1 MNIRIVLLS
10 LSVFVSAPAVAQI
23 QHVGSRD
30 YLPYAGVD
38 FDEFEGRDRHIT
50 ILSDPSD
57 PTTLRVVS
65 ARPDTGKPYVSSP
78 FICGKNSPVAYYSIL
93 TPSTIH
99 RGQMYW
105 GAQYQAV
112 TVIVPRDKRAP
123 AVRLSFGCR
132 ALPPR

>member
-1 MNIRIVLLS
+1 MNIRIALLS
-10 LSVFVSAPAVAQI
+10 LSVFVSAPAVAQV

-30 YLPYAGVD
+30 YVPYVGVD

-57 PTTLRVVS
+57 PATLRVVS
-65 ARPDTGKPYVSSP
+65 AHAVTGQPYVSSP
-78 FICGKNSPVAYYSIL
+78 FICSKNFPGAYYSIL

-99 RGQMYW
+99 RGRMYW
-105 GAQYQAV
+105 GTLYRGV

-123 AVRLSFGCR
+123 VVRLSFGCR
-132 ALPPR
+132 TLPPR